1 MRAPECQIHRLD
13 TLGTYRGL
21 MRISLIMLSQPYV
34 TTKGFRRGKKKALFV
49 SIKIQRT
56 YAIMF
61 FNNFQVFNSAIL
73 RFNKSQ
79 WTGQDRK

>member
-1 MRAPECQIHRLD
+1 
-13 TLGTYRGL
+13 
-21 MRISLIMLSQPYV
+21 MLSQPYV
-34 TTKGFRRGKKKALFV
+34 TTKGFRREKKKKKKALFV

-79 WTGQDRK
+79 WTGKDRK